1 MVSTM
6 KYSSIAAPLLVS
18 PAVHTQMRRV
28 GQSLLDALTE
38 EEALYQEQLGDE
50 DIGRWKKSKKA
61 IEQLAVDYIAMVR
74 LYLEAVTTVLPKS
87 SN

>member
-6 KYSSIAAPLLVS
+6 KHGSIAAPLLAS
-18 PAVHTQMRRV
+18 GAVHIQMRRV
-28 GQSLLDALTE
+28 GQSLLDALAE
-38 EEALYQEQLGDE
+38 EESLYQEQLGDE
-50 DIGRWKKSKKA
+50 DIGRWKKSQKTVA
-61 IEQLAVDYIAMVR
+61 RLALDYITMVR